1 MRLDHLNPNP
11 ERQFNPRSM
20 SRFNLSPDEVTNLDL
35 TLSIGHDRLVSEPVL
50 AQLELRFCCTH
61 THTHTHTDEGSIL
74 TVFPITCFPPP
85 PPIDME
91 CVSAQIHG
99 GSWHFWTRWHSL
111 TCFRVQ
117 LDPPPRLLF
126 DPLIN
131 AVLA

>member
-85 PPIDME
+85 PPLTWS
-91 CVSAQIHG
+91 VSLHKSTAVHG
-99 GSWHFWTRWHSL
+99 ISGLGGTH
-111 TCFRVQ
+111 
-117 LDPPPRLLF
+117 
-126 DPLIN
+126 
-131 AVLA
+131 